1 MKHTY
6 SIYTVTKPALRG
18 HDVFSKFALRLLQ
31 MCIVCASRT
40 LRRVNGVTRIQI
52 LPEFKGM
59 WVMGCLHDPAN
70 VQQTS
75 SCKKHPITSQQTDD
89 QKQTKRETSPIS

>member
-1 MKHTY
+1 MKQTY
-6 SIYTVTKPALRG
+6 SIYTATKPALRV

-31 MCIVCASRT
+31 MCIVCASCM

-75 SCKKHPITSQQTDD
+75 SCKHPITSQQTDD
-89 QKQTKRETSPIS
+89 QKQTNWETSPIS